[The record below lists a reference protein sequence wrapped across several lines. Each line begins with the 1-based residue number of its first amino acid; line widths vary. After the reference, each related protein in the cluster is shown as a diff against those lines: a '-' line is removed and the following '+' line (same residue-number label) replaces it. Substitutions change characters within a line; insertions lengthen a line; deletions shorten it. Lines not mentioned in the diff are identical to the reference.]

1 MILLLGGTSE
11 TKEIALALAETG
23 ETVLVSTATD
33 NELDVGAHENIA
45 RRVGRLDAEGMA
57 ELMREKAVRL
67 VVDATHPF
75 AAAAQDTARRAA
87 EKIGVRHIRF
97 QRPAS
102 DYGADGIVYVDDHES
117 AARAAFSFGGTVLLT
132 TGSRT
137 LLPYVAESART
148 GVPVIVRVL
157 PHPESLEAC
166 KKAGIPDSSVITG
179 RGPFSADENFDVITN
194 LGVAVLVTKDSGK
207 EGGVP
212 EKIIAAKRASCRVVV
227 IRRPGAPP
235 SDIDSVQKLIEEI
248 SSASGVESGRR

>member
-11 TKEIALALAETG
+11 TREIALSLAGTG

-33 NELDVGAHENIA
+33 NELDVGVHENIT

-57 ELMREKAVRL
+57 ELIRVKGVRL

-75 AAAAQDTARRAA
+75 AAEVQETARRAA
-87 EKIGVRHIRF
+87 ETTGVRHIRF

-102 DYGADGIVYVDDHES
+102 DHAADGVVYAEDHES
-117 AARAAFSFGGTVLLT
+117 AARAAFSYGGTVLLT

-137 LLPYVAESART
+137 LLPYVKESART

-166 KKAGIPDSSVITG
+166 RKAGIPDSSVITG
-179 RGPFSADENFDVITN
+179 RGPFSVGENFDVITN
-194 LGVAVLVTKDSGK
+194 RGVAVLVTKDSGR

-227 IRRPGAPP
+227 IRRPDTQR
-235 SDIDSVQKLIEEI
+235 SDVDNVQKLIEEI
-248 SSASGVESGRR
+248 SSASGVKSGRR